1 MTILNNQI
9 TQWTSRRPML
19 GILGYMCDCLLQLP
33 SAAARDGDLGKESV
47 QPSREWLFLG
57 KAKGSCPYLCMF
69 SSSFFT
75 FSSSSSDCFLLASSS
90 SAEPA
95 GIPCS
100 SHFSRRAFDCNVKKS
115 HILVIDW
122 TKTTWRFRRSCLYFW
137 ILAFSHWL
145 SAYCFRQL
153 ITGKLSA
160 VYSDIM
166 SFTFRSVSFTAYS
179 LFTINAL
186 IWSYF

>member
-1 MTILNNQI
+1 MDIQETNVGCIWLYVWLPF
-9 TQWTSRRPML
+9 TVLP
-19 GILGYMCDCLLQLP
+19 GQLP
-33 SAAARDGDLGKESV
+33 SAAARDGDLGKENL
-47 QPSREWLFLG
+47 QPSWEWLLLG
-57 KAKGSCPYLCMF
+57 IAKGSCPYLCMF

-115 HILVIDW
+115 RILGIDW
-122 TKTTWRFRRSCLYFW
+122 TKTIWRLRRSCLCLW
-137 ILAFSHWL
+137 ILACPHWI

-153 ITGKLSA
+153 ITAKQSA
-160 VYSDIM
+160 VYLDE
-166 SFTFRSVSFTAYS
+166 VSFTLRSVTFTVYS
-179 LFTINAL
+179 LFTISAL
-186 IWSYF
+186 TWSSF